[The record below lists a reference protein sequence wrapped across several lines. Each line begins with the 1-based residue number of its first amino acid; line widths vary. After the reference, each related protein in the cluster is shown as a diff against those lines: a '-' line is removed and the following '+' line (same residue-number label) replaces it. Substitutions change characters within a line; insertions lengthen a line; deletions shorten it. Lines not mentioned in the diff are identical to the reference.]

1 MTLYI
6 TPYRRLNALR
16 RAMDRLVEDSFSDVQ
31 PDREWMLAVDV
42 QAAEE
47 DYTLR
52 ALVPGLEAED
62 LNIEVLNNTV
72 TIRGEF
78 PKAGEDVQFLTCELP
93 SGTFSRTVTL
103 PTALDPAKAEA
114 SIKNGVLM
122 LKVPKAES
130 HRPRAIKVNAS

>member
-1 MTLYI
+1 
-6 TPYRRLNALR
+6 
-16 RAMDRLVEDSFSDVQ
+16 MDRLVEDSFSDVQ

-42 QAAEE
+42 QAGEE
-47 DYTLR
+47 EYILR

-78 PKAGEDVQFLTCELP
+78 PKAGEDAQFLTCELP

-130 HRPRAIKVNAS
+130 HRRAPGWTGTVGNCHLHS